1 MSSFMCMNPRCNGT
15 DFLCGKCKKLY
26 PSLAAALAQ
35 KKRSSSGSGGGQRR
49 SGSNRSFP
57 ANNGSVNGRPA
68 FVQQSGGRTVAYTGR
83 DRTGKIV
90 SNDGV
95 NADYV
100 RNDDGTTEVDSQSPD
115 PYNPRPWTRH

>member
-1 MSSFMCMNPRCNGT
+1 MSMCTNSRCNGT
-15 DFLCGKCKKLY
+15 DFLCGKCKKQY
-26 PSLAAALAQ
+26 PFLADSLAQ
-35 KKRSSSGSGGGQRR
+35 KKRSSSGGGGGRRR

-57 ANNGSVNGRPA
+57 RNNGSENGRPA
-68 FVQQSGGRTVAYTGR
+68 YVQQNGDRTVAYTGR

-100 RNDDGTTEVDSQSPD
+100 RNDDGTPVVDSQSPD